1 MKRPRAQGF
10 TLLELL
16 LVLLLLSIVMGM
28 AGLGIGR
35 DPQRLASQEA
45 NLFLQLVQ
53 HARQQAVLEGVA
65 LGIRIDPQGYQLLK
79 ARGDSWEPAGQQRDI
94 GLDLRLQIDGLPVP
108 PAVPGKAPQLVMY
121 GNDEHTP
128 FSLYFEADTV
138 RLVPLSSDGL
148 NAPQFQ
154 P

>member
-79 ARGDSWEPAGQQRDI
+79 ARGDSWEPAGQQRDLAWTCACRSM
-94 GLDLRLQIDGLPVP
+94 GCQCHP
-108 PAVPGKAPQLVMY
+108 PCLVRRR
-121 GNDEHTP
+121 NW
-128 FSLYFEADTV
+128 
-138 RLVPLSSDGL
+138 
-148 NAPQFQ
+148 
-154 P
+154 